1 MPHLKDVVQNT
12 HKEVIFLIRMLSGKK
27 LLMFDFTCSLTGC
40 QMLKYRSIVMKWL
53 LVEVMTIDMIFG
65 FTIFREQD
73 SRAILEALRDER
85 LNDPRERI
93 EIAQSHAF
101 YKPSL
106 LGQP

>member
-1 MPHLKDVVQNT
+1 
-12 HKEVIFLIRMLSGKK
+12 
-27 LLMFDFTCSLTGC
+27 
-40 QMLKYRSIVMKWL
+40 
-53 LVEVMTIDMIFG
+53 MIYAFI
-65 FTIFREQD
+65 TFREKD

>member
-1 MPHLKDVVQNT
+1 MLPSMVPSMTWEKMLPRKVNEVSAVGALFELLSQSSLSVSHPNEKKSISPVELYPILKT
-12 HKEVIFLIRMLSGKK
+12 LYKILIK
-27 LLMFDFTCSLTGC
+27 
-40 QMLKYRSIVMKWL
+40 
-53 LVEVMTIDMIFG
+53 
-65 FTIFREQD
+65 REKD

-106 LGQP
+106 LCQP